1 MLRHECIDTITMPV
15 ATSGATK
22 SWKSWISAG
31 LSLLV
36 SDMARI
42 VEILVTWQYRETMRA
57 RLAAFDDHLLSDIGI
72 TRAQATMETGKPFWQ
87 D

>member
-15 ATSGATK
+15 ATSGTLK
-22 SWKSWISAG
+22 SWKSWISEG
-31 LSLLV
+31 VSLLV

-42 VEILVTWQYRETMRA
+42 VKILAQWQDRETMRA
-57 RLAAFDDHLLSDIGI
+57 RLAEFDDHLLSDLGI

>member
-1 MLRHECIDTITMPV
+1 MPV
-15 ATSGATK
+15 ATSGASK

-31 LSLLV
+31 VSLLV

-42 VEILVTWQYRETMRA
+42 AETLAVWQKRSTQRYC
-57 RLAAFDDHLLSDIGI
+57 LAAFGERLLRDIGL
-72 TRAQATMETGKPFWQ
+72 TREQAEMETGKSFWQ